1 MNLVPIILGFS
12 GLLAAYLLYAQVK
25 KYPAGEKN
33 LTDISDEIHL
43 GAMAFMKK
51 EYSILFVFS
60 LILVFGIYIGLGLNS
75 TIAFI
80 VGALSSS
87 ITGFIGMYTATKAN
101 VRTATA
107 AQNSGVSDSLSVAFL
122 RRVNNGLNCGGYGI
136 ARFGAFIHPLWFRS
150 CRLHQRSM
158 VLEWEHQ
165 P

>member
-1 MNLVPIILGFS
+1 MNLIPIILGFL
-12 GLLAAYLLYAQVK
+12 GLVAAYLLYSLVK
-25 KYPAGEKN
+25 KYPAGDRN

-60 LILVFGIYIGLGLNS
+60 LVLVFGIYIGLGLDS

-107 AQNSGVSDSLSVAFL
+107 AEEKGQEQALSISFFGGSIMGLCVASMGLGGLGGLYFYFTGAMDDPEKIAKSLEDV
-122 RRVNNGLNCGGYGI
+122 
-136 ARFGAFIHPLWFRS
+136 
-150 CRLHQRSM
+150 
-158 VLEWEHQ
+158 
-165 P
+165 

>member
-1 MNLVPIILGFS
+1 MNLIPIIIGFS
-12 GLLAAYLLYAQVK
+12 GLLAAYLLYAAVK

-60 LILVFGIYIGLGLNS
+60 LILVFGIYIGLGLDS

-107 AQNSGVSDSLSVAFL
+107 AKKEGAAAALSVSFFDPNEIIAKGSSL
-122 RRVNNGLNCGGYGI
+122 QGLITSKSFFSTGSTHLP
-136 ARFGAFIHPLWFRS
+136 FI
-150 CRLHQRSM
+150 
-158 VLEWEHQ
+158 
-165 P
+165 